1 MLQKHLTDS
10 INHALSSMW
19 EVLSCSPDTT
29 VGWYDNQLMLLN
41 VQEKTIWTSYPADPG
56 GVVVPVTLAPD
67 CTVCPPLRPS

>member
-1 MLQKHLTDS
+1 
-10 INHALSSMW
+10 MW

-41 VQEKTIWTSYPADPG
+41 VQEKTIWTSYTAGPG

-67 CTVCPPLRPS
+67 CTACPPLRPS